1 MNLNPTLGFAAALL
15 IAGAGGAALAHP
27 HPDGEGDGKK
37 VKRFVIIEDGK
48 GGGHHAKGEK
58 GERVRRVEIIRHGE
72 HHAGGHG
79 PEVRRFEM
87 RGHGGLADC
96 AGGEKIVD
104 ESAEDGGKKTKVVV
118 CTKGRPTAATAE
130 RIEKALA
137 RIRSNDELSDE
148 QKARIETA
156 LRSAMERA
164 RSAR

>member
-1 MNLNPTLGFAAALL
+1 MNLNPRLGLAAAALL
-15 IAGAGGAALAHP
+15 LAGAGAAALAHP
-27 HPDGEGDGKK
+27 HPDGDGDKK

-48 GGGHHAKGEK
+48 GGGHHAKGQHI
-58 GERVRRVEIIRHGE
+58 RRVEIIRDGE
-72 HHAGGHG
+72 RHADGHG
-79 PEVRRFEM
+79 PRVRRFEM
-87 RGHGGLADC
+87 RGHGALVDC
-96 AGGEKIVD
+96 DGGEKIVE
-104 ESAEDGGKKTKVVV
+104 ESGEEDGKKTKVVI

>member
-1 MNLNPTLGFAAALL
+1 MILNPRLGLAAALL
-15 IAGAGGAALAHP
+15 LAGAAGGAALAHP
-27 HPDGEGDGKK
+27 HPDGDGGEKK
-37 VKRFVIIEDGK
+37 VKRFVIVEDGK
-48 GGGHHAKGEK
+48 GHKRHSK

-79 PEVRRFEM
+79 PKVRRFEM
-87 RGHGGLADC
+87 HGHGALVDC
-96 AGGEKIVD
+96 DGGEKIV
-104 ESAEDGGKKTKVVV
+104 EEGGEEDGKKTKVVI
-118 CTKGRPTAATAE
+118 CTKGKPTAATAE

-137 RIRSNDELSDE
+137 RIRSHDELSDE